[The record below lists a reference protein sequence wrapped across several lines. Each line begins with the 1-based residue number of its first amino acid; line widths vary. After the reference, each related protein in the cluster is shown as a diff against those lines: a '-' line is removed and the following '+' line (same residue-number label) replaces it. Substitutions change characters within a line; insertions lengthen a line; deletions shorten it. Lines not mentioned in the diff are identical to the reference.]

1 MPRRRSPSLV
11 IAVVLATCATAGM
24 LAQAPSLERV
34 TIKVDAAKAIGPMK
48 PIWAWFGYDEP
59 NYTYMK
65 DGQRL
70 LTDLSKLESG
80 PRVRAYAQPPDH
92 R

>member
-48 PIWAWFGYDEP
+48 PIWAWYGYDEP

-65 DGQRL
+65 DGQKL
-70 LTDLSKLESG
+70 LTDLAPAEPG
-80 PRVRAYAQPPDH
+80 PRVRAHTQPAHD